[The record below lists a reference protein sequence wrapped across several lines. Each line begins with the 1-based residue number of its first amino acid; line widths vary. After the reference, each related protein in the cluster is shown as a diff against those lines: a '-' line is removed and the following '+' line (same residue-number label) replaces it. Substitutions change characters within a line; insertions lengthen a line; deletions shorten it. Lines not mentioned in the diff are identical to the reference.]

1 MPFDAIV
8 EAILEGKTVPE
19 ESKMELFRADA
30 SHSDSKSHGLFS
42 NVAGHLVMVVC
53 KDKGITFEGI
63 THLTLP
69 KLRNAHAYR
78 ADFRGRDGSEF
89 NCMCVSQIAQVGTGS
104 FQFLSGSLDHL
115 ASDEGCPA
123 CDYLGG
129 CEACDRAQMAKL
141 APPGSGLGLR
151 ESEAG
156 LAKAMGPETLE
167 SLLDFYRSY
176 HDFRRD
182 AQEKAKEPS
191 GAEAPPLD
199 MPEPMRQ
206 LFMADL
212 AVIDYALGMLRRV
225 SRRAGD
231 PESHPGKK
239 LADCHHVEETFNL
252 LHTQLKGFRSLVA
265 RVKADPKGMMDHLSK
280 QQGNE
285 ETGDDDDEEADGKP
299 EAG

>member
-8 EAILEGKTVPE
+8 EAVLEGKTVPE
-19 ESKMELFRADA
+19 ESKVELFRADA
-30 SHSDSKSHGLFS
+30 SNSDGNSHGLFS
-42 NVAGHLVMVVC
+42 NVTAHLVMVVC

-63 THLTLP
+63 THLNLP

-89 NCMCVSQIAQVGTGS
+89 NCMCVSQMAQVGAGS
-104 FQFLSGSLDHL
+104 FQFLSGSIDNL
-115 ASDEGCPA
+115 ASEEGCPA
-123 CDYLGG
+123 CDYMGG

-151 ESEAG
+151 ETEGG
-156 LAKAMGPETLE
+156 LSRAMSPATLE
-167 SLLDFYRSY
+167 SLLDLHRSY
-176 HDFRRD
+176 HEFRRE
-182 AQEKAKEPS
+182 AQARAKEPT
-191 GAEAPPLD
+191 GADAPPLD

-212 AVIDYALGMLRRV
+212 AVIDYTLAMLRRA

-231 PESHPGKK
+231 PESHPGQK
-239 LADCHHVEETFNL
+239 LAGCHHVEETFKL
-252 LHTQLKGFRSLVA
+252 LQIQLKGFRSLVA

-280 QQGNE
+280 QQGE
-285 ETGDDDDEEADGKP
+285 DEAGDDDDEKDKPGDG
-299 EAG
+299 